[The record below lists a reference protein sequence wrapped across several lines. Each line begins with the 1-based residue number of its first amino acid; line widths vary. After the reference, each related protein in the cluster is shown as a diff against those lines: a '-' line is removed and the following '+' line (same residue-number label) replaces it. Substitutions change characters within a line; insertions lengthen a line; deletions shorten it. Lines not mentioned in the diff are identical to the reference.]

1 MDVYSLIKKHKGRI
15 MLAVVLGIFLGYV
28 GYRFLFFTNMK
39 IFFIILLVV
48 SAGVFIIRST
58 HLAFIVFLGTLPLG
72 KNVYLPFSL
81 PPSLILFIFLFF
93 AVVYSYDK
101 EMKSK
106 VIEQIRTPLDI
117 SLFIFLVVI
126 IFSVLQSKYIPQNP
140 YIIKNFILNYPWI
153 KSITKIMLVC
163 GYITLFYVCV
173 YLLNSKEKIIK
184 CIKCYAI
191 FLFSFSLF
199 GLVMYIIYLVTGTAN
214 SLWGY
219 SFIVDIPTDLPRLR
233 GVEQEPLYFG
243 FYLLT
248 LLPVLYSMLLS
259 NNSEMYKHF
268 NNSAFAKKFLLVGI
282 ILSTGALMLT
292 QSRSALLGFFFSM
305 LVLLCFYK
313 EKWGEIYARG
323 KKCVIGRYNYCKES
337 ISPLLTK
344 HHKKTVVLGFIVI
357 IMAGTYAGIHWSAI
371 SQKSVWLFEVGVIAP
386 TIGSFEEGTGK
397 YWSTK
402 ARYIAYS
409 YAINAFRQHPW
420 LGIGYENFNFYSGQ
434 KYYYGLYNFNMNWPE
449 INNYPLKVLAE
460 LGVIGFLV
468 FLFFLG
474 TLFYSLFSALKKTKD
489 PYFEVIIK
497 GYIASFVGIAVLLL
511 FSSSIT
517 RSYLWVSLGIAM
529 ATVKL
534 CIKEKEENKEE
545 NKVEGP
551 S

>member
-1 MDVYSLIKKHKGRI
+1 
-15 MLAVVLGIFLGYV
+15 MLAVVSGIFLGYLN
-28 GYRFLFFTNMK
+28 YRFLFFTNIK
-39 IFFIILLVV
+39 LFFILLLVV

-72 KNVYLPFSL
+72 KNIYLPFSL

-93 AVVYSYDK
+93 AVVYSYNK
-101 EMKSK
+101 EMKK
-106 VIEQIRTPLDI
+106 QFIEQIRTPLDI
-117 SLFIFLVVI
+117 SLFLFLVVI

-153 KSITKIMLVC
+153 KSITKIILVC
-163 GYITLFYVCV
+163 GYIALFYVSVC
-173 YLLNSKEKIIK
+173 LLNSKEKIIK
-184 CIKCYAI
+184 CVKYYAI
-191 FLFSFSLF
+191 FLFLFSLL
-199 GLVMYIIYLVTGTAN
+199 GLAMYVIYLVTGTAS
-214 SLWGY
+214 SLLGY
-219 SFIVDIPTDLPRLR
+219 SFIVDIPSDLPRLR

-248 LLPVLYSMLLS
+248 ILPVLYSILLS
-259 NNSEMYKHF
+259 NNPDLYKDY
-268 NNSAFAKKFLLVGI
+268 NFASIHTI
-282 ILSTGALMLT
+282 IKSKRSILFWLSGVITVALILT
-292 QSRSALLGFFFSM
+292 QSRSALLGLFFST
-305 LVLLCFYK
+305 LSLLYMYRDKK
-313 EKWGEIYARG
+313 EEGYNRCKNI
-323 KKCVIGRYNYCKES
+323 VISWYTYCKNS
-337 ISPLLTK
+337 MTYFLTE
-344 HHKKTVVLGFIVI
+344 HYKKTIVFGVILILILGSYTVLYREAVWEKSKYI
-357 IMAGTYAGIHWSAI
+357 IN
-371 SQKSVWLFEVGVIAP
+371 VGVIAP

-397 YWSTK
+397 HWSTK
-402 ARYIAYS
+402 ARFIAYD

-449 INNYPLKVLAE
+449 VNNYPLKVLAE
-460 LGVIGFLV
+460 LGVIGFLA

-489 PYFEVIIK
+489 PYFEGILK

-534 CIKEKEENKEE
+534 CIKEKEENKEG